1 MALNRKE
8 IEELLSKEEICYIAT
23 SRPDGRPHV
32 MPIWFIYH
40 EGKIWFETDTTTV
53 KFKNIQHNNR
63 VMVVFGGKST
73 YIVEGSV
80 KWCKENELPF
90 PIRKMYWDKYGKDMN
105 DSYIT
110 EKTLLFELI
119 PKKEQS
125 WHYAPSW
132 D

>member
-1 MALNRKE
+1 MALNRQE
-8 IEELLSKEEICYIAT
+8 IDELLNKEEIAYIAT
-23 SRPDGRPHV
+23 TRPDGRPHV

-40 EGKIWFETDTTTV
+40 EGKIYFETDITTA
-53 KFKNIQHNNR
+53 KFKNIQHNNK
-63 VMVVFGGKST
+63 VMIVFGGKNT

-80 KWCKENELPF
+80 KWCKENELGF
-90 PIRKMYWDKYGKDMN
+90 PIRKMYWEKYGKDMD

-119 PKKEQS
+119 PEKEQS
-125 WHYAPSW
+125 WHYAPNW

>member
-1 MALNRKE
+1 MALNRQE
-8 IEELLSKEEICYIAT
+8 VDELLSKEEICYIAT

-40 EGKIWFETDTTTV
+40 EGRIWFETDITTV
-53 KFKNIQHNNR
+53 KFKNIQHNNC
-63 VMVVFGGKST
+63 VMIVFGGKST

-80 KWCKENELPF
+80 KWRKESELGF
-90 PIRKMYWDKYGKDMN
+90 PIRKMYWEKYGEAMD

-119 PKKEQS
+119 PEKEQS

>member
-1 MALNRKE
+1 MALNRQE
-8 IEELLSKEEICYIAT
+8 IDELLNKEEIAYIAT
-23 SRPDGRPHV
+23 TRPDGRPHV

-40 EGKIWFETDTTTV
+40 EGKIYFETDITTA
-53 KFKNIQHNNR
+53 KSKNIQHNNK
-63 VMVVFGGKST
+63 VMIVFGGKNT

-80 KWCKENELPF
+80 KWCKENELGF
-90 PIRKMYWDKYGKDMN
+90 PIRKMYWDKYGKDMD
-105 DSYIT
+105 DSYIS

-119 PKKEQS
+119 PEKEQS

>member
-1 MALNRKE
+1 MALSRQE
-8 IEELLSKEEICYIAT
+8 VGELLDKEEICYIAT
-23 SRPDGRPHV
+23 TRPDGRPHV

-40 EGKIWFETDTTTV
+40 EGKIYFETDETTT

-63 VMVVFGGKST
+63 VMIVFGGKST

-80 KWCKENELPF
+80 KWCKENELLF
-90 PIRKMYWDKYGKDMN
+90 PIRKMYWDKYGKDMD
-105 DSYIT
+105 DSYIS

-119 PKKEQS
+119 PEKEQS
-125 WHYAPSW
+125 WHYAPNW

>member
-1 MALNRKE
+1 MALNRQE
-8 IEELLSKEEICYIAT
+8 IDELLNKEEICYIAT

-40 EGKIWFETDTTTV
+40 EGKIWFETDETTV
-53 KFKNIQHNNR
+53 KFKNIRHNNK

-80 KWCKENELPF
+80 KWCKENELGF
-90 PIRKMYWDKYGKDMN
+90 PIRKMYWDKYGKDMD

-119 PKKEQS
+119 PEKEQS